1 MPFLVSLTVLLTV
14 VVLVNLLLTVGLIR
28 RIRGYDDRLH
38 RLEQGAP
45 VMADIGERVSEFSAV
60 TVDGDEIDRDAL
72 RPGTMV
78 GFFDPQCET
87 CHSHLPAF
95 TAAARALPGGRAQT
109 LAVVRD
115 AEDAQEMIDILTGDV
130 RVVLERK
137 RGPVARAFKV
147 VAIPSFCRLGP
158 GQSVASH
165 DLAPHEASMA

>member
-14 VVLVNLLLTVGLIR
+14 VVLVNLLLTVGLVR
-28 RIRGYDDRLH
+28 RIRDYGDRLH

-45 VMADIGERVSEFSAV
+45 SMADLGERVGEFSAV
-60 TVDGDEIDRDAL
+60 TVDGDEIERDAL
-72 RPGTMV
+72 LPGTMV

-109 LAVVRD
+109 LAVVREDQD
-115 AEDAQEMIDILTGDV
+115 AHEMVDVLTGDV
-130 RVVLERK
+130 RVVVERR

-147 VAIPSFCRLGP
+147 AAIPSFCRLGP
-158 GQSVASH
+158 NQSVASH
-165 DLAPHEASMA
+165 DFAPHEASVA